1 MYNNSEEELRNILR
15 NYKNIAVVGLSDK
28 PYRASNGVSQYMM
41 DKGYTI
47 TPVNP
52 NCSSIFGLT
61 CYTCIDKIPGDMQ
74 IVNIFRRSDKV
85 MPIVEEAIKIKAKAI
100 WMQLGVINE
109 EAARMARD
117 AGIKVV
123 MNLCIKIEHARL
135 L

>member
-1 MYNNSEEELRNILR
+1 MYNNSDKEIRAILR
-15 NYKNIAVVGLSDK
+15 DYKKIAVVGLSDK

-47 TPVNP
+47 IPVNP

-61 CYTCIDKIPGDMQ
+61 CYTCIDEIPGEVQ

-109 EAARMARD
+109 EAAKLARD

-123 MNLCIKIEHARL
+123 MDLCIKIEHARIV
-135 L
+135 